1 MTSFVEFPDSGDN
14 FKQIYAGSKDD
25 PEGSDDDNTE
35 FQFKVKPYNL
45 SKKKTE
51 DDEEEIGVD
60 EDEDV
65 NNDDDDEDEDE
76 DEDDDD
82 DENDDEDDI
91 LAGKNKV
98 NSSSGENTGKNKF
111 ESFISDDE
119 DDNDDND
126 DDDDE
131 NEDEDYLQKFN
142 SKMKQNNISEN
153 HPELIMR
160 NNDEVDILAKIVR
173 DENGVIIDPLHRTLP
188 FLSKYEKA
196 RILGEASRQIDCGRQ
211 PYIQLEEGIIDSY
224 VIASRELEL
233 KRIPFII
240 RRPLPNGACEYWKLS
255 DLEFINE

>member
-1 MTSFVEFPDSGDN
+1 MTSFVEFPDLDNN
-14 FKQIYAGSKDD
+14 FKKMFSGSN
-25 PEGSDDDNTE
+25 DDDENE
-35 FQFKVKPYNL
+35 FAFKVKSNL
-45 SKKKTE
+45 SKKETE
-51 DDEEEIGVD
+51 DDEEEIV
-60 EDEDV
+60 E
-65 NNDDDDEDEDE
+65 DEDEDE
-76 DEDDDD
+76 DEDEVEDDEDDDEDDDDDD
-82 DENDDEDDI
+82 DENDDEI
-91 LAGKNKV
+91 LGGKKKI
-98 NSSSGENTGKNKF
+98 NSTSDNTGENSGKNKF

-119 DDNDDND
+119 DDND

-142 SKMKQNNISEN
+142 AKMKQNNISEN

-160 NNDEVDILAKIVR
+160 NNDEVDILAKTVR

-233 KRIPFII
+233 KRLPFII